1 MICFDDQNEHKTLP
15 KKQITYKTSMSHVQ
29 VTSDFNKSNLLS
41 TLGDTALKTNK
52 AEVLKY

>member
-41 TLGDTALKTNK
+41 TLGDTALKRNK